1 MRIFIKEATA
11 RTTPGRSVMRFAKVV
26 FAIAGVWGVLVV
38 TPLYFTRDLIGRQY
52 PPPITHPDFYYGF
65 VSVTL
70 VWQLAFLTIA
80 TNPVRYR
87 PMMVVAM
94 LEKFIYIAAM
104 TTLYAQREL
113 QAAQYAVVGPDFVLG
128 MLFVVAF
135 LKTPPAVMEPAQH

>member
-1 MRIFIKEATA
+1 MK
-11 RTTPGRSVMRFAKVV
+11 FAKVV
-26 FAIAGVWGVLVV
+26 FAIAGISGVLVV

-94 LEKFIYIAAM
+94 LEKFVYIAAM
-104 TTLYAQREL
+104 TTLYAQGQL
-113 QAAQYAVVGPDFVLG
+113 QLGQYAVVGPDFVLG
-128 MLFVVAF
+128 MLLVAAF
-135 LKTPPAVMEPAQH
+135 LKTPPVVSEPAQH